1 MTHNPHEADLV
12 AFYNTEVDSRAQRPL
27 GDSRE
32 QILAQFIAVCDA
44 ASLQDV
50 LEIGCGAGRD
60 GEVLARSFTYTGIDV
75 TPASVEQCRSLGL
88 HAVVAGAQN
97 LPFGEDSFDA
107 VFSMSTFM
115 HLPDD
120 VCNAALLQVRRVL
133 RAGGIFEIGVWG
145 HETDRDWTSQ
155 DGRYFR
161 HRSEATLRGELA
173 KVGRVEDFRVVSDGS
188 QQRGT
193 YHVARVRRS

>member
-1 MTHNPHEADLV
+1 MTFNPHEADLV

-27 GDSRE
+27 GQSRE
-32 QILAQFIAVCDA
+32 HILARFIADCEA
-44 ASLQDV
+44 ANLKDV

-60 GEVLARSFTYTGIDV
+60 GEVLARSLTYTGIDI
-75 TPASVEQCRSLGL
+75 TPASVEHCRALGL
-88 HAVVAGAQN
+88 HAVVAGAQD
-97 LPFGEDSFDA
+97 LPFDDNSFDA

-120 VCNAALLQVRRVL
+120 VFDAALLQVRRVL
-133 RAGGIFEIGVWG
+133 RTGGIFDIGVWG
-145 HETDRDWTSQ
+145 HESDRDWTTQ

-161 HRSEATLRGELA
+161 HRSEATLRAELA
-173 KVGRVEDFRVVSDGS
+173 KVGRVEDFRVVSDGP

-193 YHVARVRRS
+193 YQVARVRRT